1 VSELGFRTTARV
13 RPRRGRGCLAVFV
26 AFAILGGA
34 VAFVAVKG
42 QSYLANAFTVPDYS
56 GPGQGEIVVQVS
68 PGDTS
73 RDIAYTLE
81 KKDVVKSAEAF
92 TRAARK
98 DTRALG
104 IQPGYY
110 RLREQMGAEE
120 ALALI
125 LDPTARILE
134 RVTVPE
140 GKRVSRTVAL
150 LSEETGIPKKEFLA
164 ALKDPASLELPAY
177 AKGAAEGVL
186 FPATYD
192 IDPGTTANSL
202 LREMVARHVEVAE
215 GLGLAAGARK
225 LGVTPR
231 QVVTVASL
239 VEAEA
244 RRPEDF
250 PRVARVIYNRLAEEQ
265 KLELDSTVH
274 YAVNRYDTVS
284 TTRKER
290 AVSSKYNTYRH
301 VGLPP
306 GPINAPGERALTA
319 ALKPTPGKWLFF
331 VTVNPDSGE
340 TKFAQTYSEH
350 DQYVAEFQQ
359 WCRANADRC

>member
-1 VSELGFRTTARV
+1 MTELGFRTTARV

-26 AFAILGGA
+26 AFVILGGA

-42 QSYLANAFTVPDYS
+42 QAYLANAFTVPDYS
-56 GPGQGEIVVQVS
+56 GPGQGEIVVEVS
-68 PGDTS
+68 AGDTS
-73 RDIAYTLE
+73 RDIAETLE
-81 KKDVVKSAEAF
+81 SKDVVKSAEAF

-110 RLREQMGAEE
+110 RLRVQMGAKE
-120 ALALI
+120 ALGLI

-140 GKRVSRTVAL
+140 GRRVSRTVAI
-150 LSEETGIPKKEFLA
+150 LSDKTGIPVKEFSA
-164 ALKDPASLELPAY
+164 VLKDPESLELPPY
-177 AKGAAEGVL
+177 AKGKPEGML

-192 IDPGTTANSL
+192 IDPGTTAGSL
-202 LREMVARHVEVAE
+202 LQQLVARHVEVAE
-215 GLGLAAGARK
+215 GLGLTAGARK
-225 LGVTPR
+225 LGVSPR

-244 RRPEDF
+244 RRPQDF
-250 PRVARVIYNRLAEEQ
+250 PRVARVIYNRLAEQQ

-284 TTRKER
+284 TTPNER
-290 AVSSKYNTYRH
+290 DVKSPYNTYRN

-306 GPINAPGERALTA
+306 GPINSPGERALQA
-319 ALKPTPGKWLFF
+319 ALKPAPGQWLFF

-350 DQYVAEFQQ
+350 DQYVAEFQ
-359 WCRANADRC
+359 